1 MYHENELRKLYER
14 IKAQYPQYELEFAGD
29 RLTVTRLYGQAEVN
43 QEGATLY
50 VNGALYDQFTS
61 EEADNL
67 DDLYELLELF
77 FLELQNLGMRCG
89 NETYIAAQKK
99 ASQRGT
105 RFMLLVSVLVT
116 VCMIAL
122 LVTRHW
128 QWMIPVF
135 VLPAAAFV
143 PLALIHRHAFRTT
156 WLCPACG
163 QPLPLAGK
171 SRFPQMEYVP
181 QCPHCGQILE
191 QAPELEPLHLE
202 EDAPNKPLAPAL
214 ALPAPGKKWP
224 CLTAGGITIAISLF
238 LLPLLFVSDEP
249 LDPLGIAAAVLLLMG
264 LLGLGLILLLRRH
277 TEPEKTR
284 QPLVIVRERIFVT
297 VLGMIL
303 WFLSF
308 VMMILSVIVA
318 GTPPFEPACVFV
330 LLAIGLP
337 FMLLG
342 IWMLLAGRNRTLFVF
357 CDHSLL
363 YISSWG
369 KRKEFAPGQV
379 VSVRLTASRSIHLL
393 DRNGKKLVSV
403 ETNMRG
409 IPRLAEW
416 IESADLTAVLTPA
429 MEKQAQQEAR
439 TEGTVQWREEYRT
452 HWHDHIKTIR
462 LGMWLVLV
470 FFAIGTIAP
479 IPLTLFAGIKFRTV
493 MAAAAICPIPF
504 LVFCLVFAPVLL
516 LDDQPQHAT
525 PEWRAMHIKL
535 PLIPVL
541 LLSLLYMGQVH
552 YFWDDWVLQEA
563 GSGWLYLVRI
573 LFIGTLLT
581 VLMIMRTPKRL
592 RLGAGLFMG
601 MIGFCFALGFHY
613 YINTALCGPARH
625 YPAVI
630 SDSHAKDPDDE
641 EDHFT
646 LTVIMD
652 DGREADIAV
661 TEKIYKQAV
670 SGEPLETCHWE
681 SPLGV
686 DFLDIHA
693 PKQK

>member
-1 MYHENELRKLYER
+1 
-14 IKAQYPQYELEFAGD
+14 
-29 RLTVTRLYGQAEVN
+29 
-43 QEGATLY
+43 
-50 VNGALYDQFTS
+50 
-61 EEADNL
+61 
-67 DDLYELLELF
+67 
-77 FLELQNLGMRCG
+77 
-89 NETYIAAQKK
+89 
-99 ASQRGT
+99 
-105 RFMLLVSVLVT
+105 
-116 VCMIAL
+116 
-122 LVTRHW
+122 
-128 QWMIPVF
+128 
-135 VLPAAAFV
+135 
-143 PLALIHRHAFRTT
+143 
-156 WLCPACG
+156 
-163 QPLPLAGK
+163 
-171 SRFPQMEYVP
+171 
-181 QCPHCGQILE
+181 
-191 QAPELEPLHLE
+191 
-202 EDAPNKPLAPAL
+202 
-214 ALPAPGKKWP
+214 
-224 CLTAGGITIAISLF
+224 
-238 LLPLLFVSDEP
+238 
-249 LDPLGIAAAVLLLMG
+249 
-264 LLGLGLILLLRRH
+264 
-277 TEPEKTR
+277 
-284 QPLVIVRERIFVT
+284 
-297 VLGMIL
+297 
-303 WFLSF
+303 
-308 VMMILSVIVA
+308 
-318 GTPPFEPACVFV
+318 
-330 LLAIGLP
+330 
-337 FMLLG
+337 
-342 IWMLLAGRNRTLFVF
+342 
-357 CDHSLL
+357 
-363 YISSWG
+363 
-369 KRKEFAPGQV
+369 
-379 VSVRLTASRSIHLL
+379 
-393 DRNGKKLVSV
+393 
-403 ETNMRG
+403 
-409 IPRLAEW
+409 
-416 IESADLTAVLTPA
+416 

-452 HWHDHIKTIR
+452 YWHDHIKTIR

-504 LVFCLVFAPVLL
+504 FVFCLVFAPVLL

-541 LLSLLYMGQVH
+541 LLALLYMGQVY
-552 YFWDDWVLQEA
+552 YFWDDWVLQET
-563 GSGWLYLVRI
+563 GNGWFYLVRI

-652 DGREADIAV
+652 DGRETDIAV